1 MAINIRGLFNLNI
14 SQTKNL
20 FFKSNF
26 LKVGIRCLYT
36 EQDLGI
42 TMYENSRFIFR
53 NQFMT
58 IENTFRE
65 RMKEICEKDDG
76 IIFTEDLKAMIH
88 LVQPNEQDMT
98 LLTNMLKKYIQKHEE
113 NKIGSFVFGPVVMRM
128 FYHLNQPEYALQ
140 AFENE
145 YLRNSFNY
153 RSSFRTLMCLLYK
166 NNMFKE
172 MKNVYDKVLNSN
184 GINFIGN
191 NNVLMYAACLKE
203 NTPEAL
209 KYALAHWKK
218 QFEVMRPSGRSYALI
233 SYLAIKNN
241 APELA
246 LDILST
252 IQRDRIMSIRSLKIL
267 AYMNLERYL
276 QIIPILKQIMENNTN
291 HNHKYSIFADVIYEL
306 EEKLK
311 AIDIEESVQLLDLIK
326 QAKQLEFIQTTITLE
341 EFLLQPIMNRR
352 KFKFQNSERKFKNQ
366 EPFNQERMYGTR
378 NELQNYL

>member
-1 MAINIRGLFNLNI
+1 
-14 SQTKNL
+14 
-20 FFKSNF
+20 
-26 LKVGIRCLYT
+26 
-36 EQDLGI
+36 
-42 TMYENSRFIFR
+42 
-53 NQFMT
+53 MT

-203 NTPEAL
+203 VT
-209 KYALAHWKK
+209 
-218 QFEVMRPSGRSYALI
+218 V
-233 SYLAIKNN
+233 
-241 APELA
+241 
-246 LDILST
+246 
-252 IQRDRIMSIRSLKIL
+252 
-267 AYMNLERYL
+267 
-276 QIIPILKQIMENNTN
+276 
-291 HNHKYSIFADVIYEL
+291 IF
-306 EEKLK
+306 
-311 AIDIEESVQLLDLIK
+311 
-326 QAKQLEFIQTTITLE
+326 
-341 EFLLQPIMNRR
+341 NW
-352 KFKFQNSERKFKNQ
+352 
-366 EPFNQERMYGTR
+366 
-378 NELQNYL
+378 